1 MTADT
6 ASVLWIESEP
16 LSGGSRT
23 QVEFPGEVGTFFGG
37 SNSPAVGEELQIAV
51 TCAGIAFPPK
61 KFDFHHNEVWRLNLP
76 SAREGLGQY
85 RNSILCFERTSTNGR
100 YRLTK
105 VDPDSPLFEILRERA
120 ISDGQLI
127 VRQRSDGTDR
137 ECGFF

>member
-1 MTADT
+1 MPADS

-37 SNSPAVGEELQIAV
+37 SNAPVVGEELQVSVI
-51 TCAGIAFPPK
+51 CAGIAFPPK
-61 KFDFHHNEVWRLNLP
+61 KFDFHHNAVWRLNLP

-85 RNSILCFERTSTNGR
+85 GSLILCFERTATAGR

-105 VDPDSPLFEILRERA
+105 VDLGSPLFEMLRERA
-120 ISDGQLI
+120 MGEGQLI
-127 VRQRSDGTDR
+127 AREKTDGTER